1 MSKQIL
7 SEEFLRMQKLA
18 GIITEAVEVPTWLKG
33 KLEDVHVKPGQGS
46 IFAKPI
52 DNVLKL
58 AQDTLD
64 KTKDIDKIA
73 NSTGTLTVKSP
84 GIGYNLVLPIEQ
96 AKKLPGAKETEVEKI
111 EGPNKIK
118 VPAITTTAPLIFLVL
133 DGSKSNATARR
144 EISKPSISSLNV
156 DSGCVPAKSNVA
168 TKPVQ
173 PTLTATKSISVLHQ
187 LQGKTA

>member
-64 KTKDIDKIA
+64 KIKDIDH
-73 NSTGTLTVKSP
+73 TLSL
-84 GIGYNLVLPIEQ
+84 IID
-96 AKKLPGAKETEVEKI
+96 
-111 EGPNKIK
+111 
-118 VPAITTTAPLIFLVL
+118 PLQ
-133 DGSKSNATARR
+133 R
-144 EISKPSISSLNV
+144 EISMEVLVEKYNYPII
-156 DSGCVPAKSNVA
+156 D
-168 TKPVQ
+168 
-173 PTLTATKSISVLHQ
+173 LTELDMDHRINYF
-187 LQGKTA
+187 